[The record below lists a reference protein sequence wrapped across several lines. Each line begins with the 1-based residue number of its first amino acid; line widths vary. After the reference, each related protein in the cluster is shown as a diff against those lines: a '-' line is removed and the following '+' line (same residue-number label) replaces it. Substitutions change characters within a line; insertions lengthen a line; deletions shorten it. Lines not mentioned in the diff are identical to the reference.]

1 MNLEKFGK
9 LTLNL
14 MIIWFLLIAGL
25 GLLISFKNGV
35 FF

>member
-1 MNLEKFGK
+1 MELEKFGK

-14 MIIWFLLIAGL
+14 LIVWFLLVAGL
-25 GLLISFKNGV
+25 GLVISFKNGV

>member
-1 MNLEKFGK
+1 MDLEKFGK

-14 MIIWFLLIAGL
+14 LIIWFLLIAGL
-25 GLLISFKNGV
+25 GLIISFKNGV